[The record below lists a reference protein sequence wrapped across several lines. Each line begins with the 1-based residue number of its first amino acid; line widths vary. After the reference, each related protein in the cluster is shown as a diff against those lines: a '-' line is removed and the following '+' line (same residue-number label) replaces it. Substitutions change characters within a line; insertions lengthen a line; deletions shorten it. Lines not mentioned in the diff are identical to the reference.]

1 MKGENQGREE
11 KGKGMQLFGVTI
23 LPLNG
28 EQFSGQQRMRWG
40 KKGLLNSYGTDTN
53 TSSVPRPMKRFVKI
67 LQVKMCAREFWDC
80 LIFMYIEERWMMPSC
95 SQ

>member
-28 EQFSGQQRMRWG
+28 EQQRIRWG
-40 KKGLLNSYGTDTN
+40 K
-53 TSSVPRPMKRFVKI
+53 
-67 LQVKMCAREFWDC
+67 
-80 LIFMYIEERWMMPSC
+80 
-95 SQ
+95 

>member
-28 EQFSGQQRMRWG
+28 EQFSGQQSMRWG
-40 KKGLLNSYGTDTN
+40 KKGY
-53 TSSVPRPMKRFVKI
+53 
-67 LQVKMCAREFWDC
+67 
-80 LIFMYIEERWMMPSC
+80 
-95 SQ
+95 